1 MRTIPLLGRAG
12 ILATARST
20 WFDTN
25 PGKEPRF
32 SKSQSECRL
41 PHRVSAIQA
50 AMAAVFSSVRHGRPV
65 RQIELCD
72 RHAEIVT
79 ARERERGLEIFDR
92 RDWS

>member
-1 MRTIPLLGRAG
+1 
-12 ILATARST
+12 
-20 WFDTN
+20 
-25 PGKEPRF
+25 
-32 SKSQSECRL
+32 
-41 PHRVSAIQA
+41 
-50 AMAAVFSSVRHGRPV
+50 MAAVFSSVRHGRPV